1 MVYHAYAFTYI
12 YLITRIRIFC
22 SYGSMLHIQK
32 RYNFGFHE
40 TDNAHSALV
49 DGKIVEFT
57 SYPGSIYSQDDF
69 YKITKRSA
77 KTETIVAGTEIQNNN
92 RQLWEKIM
100 TRSDQV
106 KIISILFLKK

>member
-1 MVYHAYAFTYI
+1 
-12 YLITRIRIFC
+12 
-22 SYGSMLHIQK
+22 MLRVQK

-57 SYPGSIYSQDDF
+57 SYPGSIFSQDDF
-69 YKITKRSA
+69 YKITKRGS
-77 KTETIVAGTEIQNNN
+77 KTETIVVGTEIQNNN

-100 TRSDQV
+100 TKSDQV
-106 KIISILFLKK
+106 RNLICFKK